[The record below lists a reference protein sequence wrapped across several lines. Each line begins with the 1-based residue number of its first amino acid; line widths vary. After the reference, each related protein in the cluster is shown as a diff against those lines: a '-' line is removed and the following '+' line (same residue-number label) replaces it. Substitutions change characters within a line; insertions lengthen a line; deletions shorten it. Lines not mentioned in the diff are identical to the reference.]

1 MKKVMDFISKYATK
15 GKGIRTV
22 TQWGVLIYFAYVSF
36 DIDKGEM
43 SMVELD
49 EKIAWVAA
57 FENYFYALVFGTV
70 IGGGYGKYIDYKKE
84 NGQSKP

>member
-1 MKKVMDFISKYATK
+1 MKKVFEFISKYASK

-22 TQWGVLIYFAYVSF
+22 TQWGVLITFAMVAYLIYEGK
-36 DIDKGEM
+36 ID
-43 SMVELD
+43 MVQLD
-49 EKIAWVAA
+49 ELIAWSKA